1 MVKIGITGGIGV
13 GKSYVA
19 NILEKMGFPVFYSDQ
34 VAKELTSSNLKLIDL
49 IKKEFGD
56 DIYSSDNIID
66 NKRLSFLAFNDNKI
80 LKNLNSLIHPFV
92 INNFNNFNT
101 WCKNQNSKIV
111 FKEAAILFES
121 KSNIDLDRI
130 ICISANIKTRIDRI
144 IKRDGRSENEI
155 MQIISRQMDQKEKE
169 KLSDYVLYNDG
180 QKSIILQ
187 LTEILNKLEKVFY
200 YEE

>member
-66 NKRLSFLAFNDNKI
+66 NKRLSSLAFNDNKI

-92 INNFNNFNT
+92 LNNFNT

-130 ICISANIKTRIDRI
+130 ICISANIKIRIDRI
-144 IKRDGRSENEI
+144 IKRDGRSEDEI